1 MAWTIRINSGSTK
14 TPEQLGIIEDSMTD
28 TRTSQA
34 ADILEFS
41 TAADIDSSPIMDYGD
56 TFRLYR
62 DGVKYFEGTCTSNPV
77 QGTADSEGINYT
89 VAGPWYLLE
98 TTAYTQ
104 VYKTIEAGDED
115 EDGNVVTVD
124 TPVYTS
130 NVILFRGSNNNVINT
145 SDTLVDIVDYA
156 QSVCNLPVAIGQI
169 PSSPVSPWSAKF
181 QDNTISQAIQS
192 VLRWHPG
199 SVTWFDYSKSTPTLN
214 ITTRA
219 DAPTYSADIDNGNI
233 VDLSITPRGDLQ
245 PAAVAV
251 HYRSTNQVDGNSYP
265 KLTTDIFPEGSD
277 FKAQGVVNVS
287 IDLRG
292 SNVQRQYQSARTTSI
307 PKNTRAANNLSQRV
321 FWRRHFPRLAD
332 NPFDDAK
339 SFEIENYEVKL
350 ATDAPDPVPYDP
362 LTRGARRLKQSF
374 DVDSYPRE
382 LLDGSIDEWMGNG
395 TIRTAQLAISAR
407 CKISTAI
414 YNDLEED
421 DKKLFPGKSAGYRYG
436 NLEITVTGT
445 NAFTKNYS
453 RITNYEQGET
463 APTGLAQTLYTDL
476 SQLQYEGAMTIVDE
490 EVGNDS
496 IMGKVINVAGGKSA
510 WAGMQAVVQSVSHSY
525 SDGATSV
532 TFGPPEQLAPQDL
545 IELLGYGRELKYT
558 YISSTEDATN
568 QQSEGKT
575 VGAYTSPNSNATW
588 LGGGSDGDVARH
600 NFKVG
605 FRQSENIQQ
614 AYWIS
619 GGRFY
624 PTPLMDKDLAEFE
637 REGSTIVPDL
647 SESSSF
653 SVYAFAYPDG
663 QLSIQTLKHD
673 QQPSGW
679 PGSFSGGDGE
689 SVEISTIVG
698 EGEEQVTET
707 THGFYKR
714 IVTISG
720 SADGGY
726 FAFNNVVS
734 HISRTYVCEDGIVKP
749 VIISI

>member
-1 MAWTIRINSGSTK
+1 
-14 TPEQLGIIEDSMTD
+14 
-28 TRTSQA
+28 
-34 ADILEFS
+34 
-41 TAADIDSSPIMDYGD
+41 
-56 TFRLYR
+56 
-62 DGVKYFEGTCTSNPV
+62 
-77 QGTADSEGINYT
+77 
-89 VAGPWYLLE
+89 
-98 TTAYTQ
+98 
-104 VYKTIEAGDED
+104 
-115 EDGNVVTVD
+115 VVTVD

-130 NVILFRGSNNNVINT
+130 NVILFRGANNNVINT

-156 QSVCNLPVAIGQI
+156 KNVCNLPVTIGQI

-199 SVTWFDYSKSTPTLN
+199 AVTWFDYSKSTPTLN

-219 DAPTYSADIDNGNI
+219 DASTYSANINNGKI

-245 PAAVAV
+245 PSAVAV
-251 HYRSTNQVDGNSYP
+251 HYRSTNQVNGNSYP
-265 KLTTDIFPEGSD
+265 RLTTDIFPEGSD

-292 SNVQRQYQSARTTSI
+292 SNVQRQYQSVRTTSI
-307 PKNTRAANNLSQRV
+307 PSSSQTANNIGQRV

-332 NPFDDAK
+332 EPFDEAT
-339 SFEIENYEVKL
+339 SFEIENYKVKL

-362 LTRGARRLKQSF
+362 LTRGGRKLKQS
-374 DVDSYPRE
+374 VTVKSYPRE

-407 CKISTAI
+407 CKISSST
-414 YNDLEED
+414 YNSLD
-421 DKKLFPGKSAGYRYG
+421 DDSKKLFPSTSGTDRYG

-463 APTGLAQTLYTDL
+463 APTGLAEKLYTDL

-496 IMGKVINVAGGKSA
+496 IMGKVINVGGGKSA

-588 LGGGSDGDVARH
+588 LGGGGGGSDHPWKVTDVSTT
-600 NFKVG
+600 VG
-605 FRQSENIQQ
+605 GVWTPKIRVYGHSLGN
-614 AYWIS
+614 
-619 GGRFY
+619 Y
-624 PTPLMDKDLAEFE
+624 PTEFGGTLYWFSLNVEANTQFVLAQKNIGATLISNEP
-637 REGSTIVPDL
+637 GSV
-647 SESSSF
+647 SEENPNGDSAWELATGSYPIAT
-653 SVYAFAYPDG
+653 VFADPIKKQINIG
-663 QLSIQTLKHD
+663 QLAFTRLSYV
-673 QQPSGW
+673 
-679 PGSFSGGDGE
+679 PGCINGAIGR
-689 SVEISTIVG
+689 VIVA
-698 EGEEQVTET
+698 V
-707 THGFYKR
+707 
-714 IVTISG
+714 
-720 SADGGY
+720 
-726 FAFNNVVS
+726 
-734 HISRTYVCEDGIVKP
+734 
-749 VIISI
+749 

>member
-1 MAWTIRINSGSTK
+1 MAWTIKINSGSSK

-41 TAADIDSSPIMDYGD
+41 TTAEIDSTPIMEYGD
-56 TFRLYR
+56 TFQLYR

-130 NVILFRGSNNNVINT
+130 NVILFRGADNNVINT

-156 QSVCNLPVAIGQI
+156 NNVCNLPVTIGQI

-199 SVTWFDYSKSTPTLN
+199 AVTWFDYSKSTPTLN

-219 DAPTYSADIDNGNI
+219 DASNYSADIDNGNI

-292 SNVQRQYQSARTTSI
+292 SNVQRQYQSVRTTSI
-307 PKNTRAANNLSQRV
+307 PSNSQTANNIGQRV

-332 NPFDDAK
+332 EPFDEAT

-374 DVDSYPRE
+374 NVGSYPRE

-407 CKISTAI
+407 CKISSST
-414 YNDLEED
+414 YNSLDAD
-421 DKKLFPGKSAGYRYG
+421 SKKLFPSTSGSDRYG
-436 NLEITVTGT
+436 NLEVTVTGT

-463 APTGLAQTLYTDL
+463 APTGLAEKLYTDL

-496 IMGKVINVAGGKSA
+496 IMGKVINVGGGKSA
-510 WAGMQAVVQSVSHSY
+510 WSSMDAVVQSVSHSY

-588 LGGGSDGDVARH
+588 LGGG
-600 NFKVG
+600 
-605 FRQSENIQQ
+605 
-614 AYWIS
+614 
-619 GGRFY
+619 
-624 PTPLMDKDLAEFE
+624 
-637 REGSTIVPDL
+637 
-647 SESSSF
+647 
-653 SVYAFAYPDG
+653 
-663 QLSIQTLKHD
+663 
-673 QQPSGW
+673 
-679 PGSFSGGDGE
+679 GGDGE
-689 SVEISTIVG
+689 GQLHPFRLGARVVDGKIQCYWKQGGSVYRSPLRDANADSVGTGSIINGDMGENGRVVMYAVIFESLGVSILDFEQASSELQNAIRSGNPFQTGESGISNYASAYPLAAMSTG
-698 EGEEQVTET
+698 
-707 THGFYKR
+707 
-714 IVTISG
+714 
-720 SADGGY
+720 ADGEY
-726 FAFNNVVS
+726 VFTQYVTNNLAVS
-734 HISRTYVCEDGIVKP
+734 LTVSNGEVYPTLIGI
-749 VIISI
+749 